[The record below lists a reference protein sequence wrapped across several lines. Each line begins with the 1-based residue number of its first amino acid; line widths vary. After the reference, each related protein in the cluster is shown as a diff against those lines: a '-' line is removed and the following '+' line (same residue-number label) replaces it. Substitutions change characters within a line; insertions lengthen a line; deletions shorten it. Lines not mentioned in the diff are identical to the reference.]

1 MRQGRILIIDD
12 DPDITEAMRTVLE
25 NRGYEVRNACDGAE
39 GMERLREALPDLIIL
54 DVMMRTSQEGFEL
67 SRELKHNAPYKDIPI
82 LMLTGVKQKTGLDFK
97 PAAGDEAWLPVEAYL
112 DKPVKPDVLVEKVN
126 DLLGKS

>member
-1 MRQGRILIIDD
+1 MRQGKVLIIDD

-25 NRGYEVRNACDGAE
+25 NRGYEVRSASDSAE
-39 GMERLREALPDLIIL
+39 GMERLREAAPDVIIL

-67 SRELKHNAPYKDIPI
+67 SRALKRNPQYKDIPI

-97 PAAGDEAWLPVEAYL
+97 PAAGDEAWLPVEEYL
-112 DKPVKPDVLVEKVN
+112 DKPVKPDVLIEKVGN
-126 DLLGKS
+126 LLGKS